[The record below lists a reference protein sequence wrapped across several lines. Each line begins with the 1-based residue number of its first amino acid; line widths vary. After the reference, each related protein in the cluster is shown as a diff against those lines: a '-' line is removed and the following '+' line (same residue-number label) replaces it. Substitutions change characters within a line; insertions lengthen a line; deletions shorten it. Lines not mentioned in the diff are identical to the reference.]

1 MSSTILLQ
9 DTAGSVTVYLE
20 LSAGGPAT
28 GLTFVDVLSD
38 IKKEGEGSFSAMILD
53 GTNFVEVG
61 GGTYSI
67 TLAIADT
74 DVLGNLY
81 VRVSGATIKTA
92 LATSYVAAT
101 APVNPVAS
109 LSINTTALFGYI
121 VDLQGNPVVGAAV
134 SARVLA
140 TPALGSSTEDY
151 IQADT
156 LVTVKSDADGFFTI
170 TLISGAQVDFY
181 IPSAGYRRTLQ
192 VPSVPGNVFDI
203 V

>member
-1 MSSTILLQ
+1 MSSVILLQ

-20 LSAGGPAT
+20 LTAGGPAT
-28 GLTFVDVLSD
+28 GLTFSDVLVD
-38 IKKEGEGSFSAMILD
+38 LKKEGDLSFSSKALTGSD
-53 GTNFVEVG
+53 FTEVG

-67 TLAIADT
+67 SLTALETDT
-74 DVLGNLY
+74 LGNMY
-81 VRVSGATIKTA
+81 IRVSGATINTA
-92 LATSYVAAT
+92 LVSAYVAAT
-101 APVNPVAS
+101 APVNPTAP

-121 VDLQGNPVVGAAV
+121 VDLQGSAVGGASV

-151 IQADT
+151 VQSDT

-170 TLISGAQVDFY
+170 TLITGAQVDIY

-192 VPSVPGNVFDI
+192 VPSSSTNLFDI

>member
-28 GLTFVDVLSD
+28 GLTFADVLAD
-38 IKKEGEGSFSAMILD
+38 LKKEGESSFSAMSLS
-53 GTNFVEVG
+53 GSNFVEVG

-67 TLAIADT
+67 TLATTDT

-81 VRVSGATIKTA
+81 IRVSGATVETT
-92 LATSYVAAT
+92 LVLGYVAAS
-101 APVNPVAS
+101 APVNPTTP

-121 VDLQGNPVVGAAV
+121 VDLQGTPVSGASV

-140 TPALGSSTEDY
+140 TPAIGSSTEDY

-156 LVTVKSDADGFFTI
+156 LVTAKSDADGFFTI
-170 TLISGAQVDFY
+170 VLISGAQVDFY

-192 VPSVPGNVFDI
+192 VPSSSTNVFDI

>member
-28 GLTFVDVLSD
+28 GLTFADVLAD
-38 IKKEGEGSFSAMILD
+38 LKKEGESSFSAMSLS
-53 GTNFVEVG
+53 GSNFIEVG

-67 TLAIADT
+67 TLATTDT

-81 VRVSGATIKTA
+81 IRVSGATVETT
-92 LATSYVAAT
+92 LVLGYVAAS
-101 APVNPVAS
+101 APVNPTTP

-121 VDLQGNPVVGAAV
+121 VDLQGTPVSGASV

-140 TPALGSSTEDY
+140 TPAIGSSTEDY

-156 LVTVKSDADGFFTI
+156 LVTAKSDADGFFTI
-170 TLISGAQVDFY
+170 VLISGAQVDFY

-192 VPSVPGNVFDI
+192 VPSSSTNVFDI

>member
-28 GLTFVDVLSD
+28 GLTFADVLAD
-38 IKKEGEGSFSAMILD
+38 LKKEGESSFSAMSLSGSI
-53 GTNFVEVG
+53 FAEVG

-67 TLAIADT
+67 TLATTDT

-81 VRVSGATIKTA
+81 IRVSGATVETT
-92 LATSYVAAT
+92 LVLGYVAAS
-101 APVNPVAS
+101 APVNPTTP

-121 VDLQGNPVVGAAV
+121 VDLQGTPVSGASV

-140 TPALGSSTEDY
+140 TPAIGSSTEDY

-156 LVTVKSDADGFFTI
+156 LVTAKSDADGFFTI
-170 TLISGAQVDFY
+170 VLISGAQVDFY

-192 VPSVPGNVFDI
+192 VPSSSTNVFDI